1 MLSGMQNEVLEH
13 IISGFK
19 FIQDCVLHYNG
30 HRIFHLEIR
39 TKDSLEMK
47 QQMQWMNAVQT
58 MNKTGKERQELD
70 VKHQTLQ
77 TNRMKQ
83 QTQWMNAVQTMNK
96 TVDEENTTNEAKCR
110 AQNEYNTKIWR
121 GSNGTR
127 YMQNARHY

>member
-1 MLSGMQNEVLEH
+1 MPSGMQNEVLEH

-58 MNKTGKERQELD
+58 MNKT
-70 VKHQTLQ
+70 
-77 TNRMKQ
+77 
-83 QTQWMNAVQTMNK
+83 
-96 TVDEENTTNEAKCR
+96 VDEENTTNEAKCR